1 MSNDTQFVDVYT
13 TSIQSIHVNVM
24 VNVAIQPLRRPF
36 SSALLVQTMLQDESQ
51 RPSHRLTI
59 NLPVTVTG
67 MILAIPAVA
76 TVPIQVGVEINE
88 AFVNIH

>member
-1 MSNDTQFVDVYT
+1 
-13 TSIQSIHVNVM
+13 
-24 VNVAIQPLRRPF
+24 
-36 SSALLVQTMLQDESQ
+36 MLQDESQ